1 MADKDLLVSRIF
13 LRSALPLVKTLA
25 EENPTLKMLFP
36 KSAVIQF
43 AAKNADV
50 GAYILFE
57 EGEINVKQG
66 LAEKADLTITFK
78 NVAEMNAFFAG
89 KMKIPSFKGIKNIH
103 LLFRIL
109 PLLLGLKILMPDA
122 MPKTPEKKALKVKLL
137 LYMVTNALSQ
147 LNKGGDEEMQK
158 FTKNSPD
165 RIIQWSVEGGP
176 SAYLR
181 VKNGKSKAGRGFYAR
196 RRPFLHMRFNG
207 IDGAFMVLTSQT
219 PLVEAVKLGYVATDG
234 SPEHAKEIGYHM
246 QRIEEMTTSY

>member
-122 MPKTPEKKALKVKLL
+122 MPKRP
-137 LYMVTNALSQ
+137 
-147 LNKGGDEEMQK
+147 
-158 FTKNSPD
+158 
-165 RIIQWSVEGGP
+165 
-176 SAYLR
+176 
-181 VKNGKSKAGRGFYAR
+181 R
-196 RRPFLHMRFNG
+196 RRR
-207 IDGAFMVLTSQT
+207 
-219 PLVEAVKLGYVATDG
+219 
-234 SPEHAKEIGYHM
+234 
-246 QRIEEMTTSY
+246 